1 MAKNLIIALLT
12 AALAAVALWS
22 SPEMVTAG
30 NPDAPV
36 RQAAAPGPQAPAAI
50 LQALREIENDPALAS
65 AAFGFCLLDPE
76 GETIAVHQERLP
88 LIPAS
93 TLKTLTVASALEILG
108 PEFHF
113 ETVVEATGRPGDPHL
128 ESLVIRGGGDPTLA
142 MPTLEK
148 WADEL
153 AARGVKSIGQVLGD
167 ASIFTAPTVGDFW
180 GWGDI
185 GNAYGSPAAGLNLNH
200 NRFLARFIPGNPG
213 QAARFAG
220 AEPEVPAVRWENTVT
235 TAGPGSGDGVVIYA
249 GPAAAVIRLTGT
261 VPAGVD
267 RFEVGGAVPDPAHFT
282 AFHLDRLLRE
292 RGITIHRAP
301 AAGSARESR
310 RWLSHR
316 SAKLL
321 EIARQLQQ
329 TSDNHEAECLF
340 RMIGV
345 HQSDDPA
352 SVIRRHWETR
362 GLPLAACRLVDGS
375 GLSRAN
381 YLPAIT
387 LARLQHLALTGP
399 AGRDYLSTLNPTRQG
414 DARTKGGAMSA
425 VRSST
430 GCLTLADGR
439 QGSFAILFNHFPDST
454 VVEKHIS
461 ALTHAIMK

>member
-12 AALAAVALWS
+12 AALAAVVLWS
-22 SPEMVTAG
+22 SPETLTAE
-30 NPDAPV
+30 NPETPAGQAP
-36 RQAAAPGPQAPAAI
+36 AAGPQAPAAI

-76 GETIAVHQERLP
+76 GETIAAHQERLP

-108 PEFHF
+108 PDFRF
-113 ETVVEATGRPGDPHL
+113 ETVVEAIGQPGDTHL

-142 MPTLEK
+142 MATLEK
-148 WADEL
+148 WADDL
-153 AARGVKSIGQVLGD
+153 SGRGIKSIGQVLGD
-167 ASIFTAPTVGDFW
+167 ASIFTTPTVGDFW

-213 QAARFAG
+213 QAARFSG

-235 TAGPGSGDGVVIYA
+235 TGAPGSGDGVVIYA
-249 GPAAAVIRLTGT
+249 GPSATVIRLTGT

-267 RFEVGGAVPDPAHFT
+267 HFQVGGAVPDPAHFT

-301 AAGSARESR
+301 AAGSVGKSR

-316 SAKLL
+316 SASLL
-321 EIARQLQQ
+321 EIARQLQK

-345 HQSDDPA
+345 HQSGDPA
-352 SVIRRHWETR
+352 SVIRRHWEKR

-387 LARLQHLALTGP
+387 LARLQHLALSGP

-414 DARTKGGAMSA
+414 NARTKGGAMSA
-425 VRSST
+425 IRSST

-439 QGSFAILFNHFPDST
+439 QGSFAILFNHFPDSA

-461 ALTHAIMK
+461 ALTHAMMK